1 MPRQPRGTRSVFSS
15 RKRICCSAALLA
27 AFTAAAG
34 GQQQAARVPLSGRAP
49 QAGSVTSGQNALT
62 PVVQAGGE
70 FSGSVSARAPFSGT
84 LSLAEAIGRGLE
96 YNLGASQWGYTVE
109 QAAGAARSAQAA
121 LMPDLSGNLSG
132 TVQQTD
138 LKAMG
143 FRLPPGTPFNFPA
156 VVGPFSYMQLQA
168 SLSQTLLDL
177 TANNNVRSSR
187 QTLLADRLEL
197 NDARDQVVLGVG
209 GAYLG
214 VIAAEAR
221 LDAQRAQLET
231 ANAILSESQ
240 QRQSVGALARL
251 TVDQNQVQASMEQL
265 QLTSLRNDVDKQKIN
280 LARMIGLPP
289 RPDYTLAD
297 RVGFAPPPALT
308 LEAALAQA
316 LERRA
321 DLKAAAAQAEAARAA
336 LAAAKDERMPTA
348 GFTGSYGVIGSTP
361 VTDSHGVFSITGTL
375 RIPLWQGGKVKGDIE
390 QANAAVMQRDS
401 EVADLRGAIEA
412 QVREA
417 YLDLNAAAS
426 QVTVAEGNLKVAQEA
441 LEMAHERFQAGVINT
456 VELIQ
461 AQEAVATAQENQID
475 SVYAHNVAKLTLARS
490 LGDAPLAW
498 QRYLPTSG
506 KN

>member
-1 MPRQPRGTRSVFSS
+1 
-15 RKRICCSAALLA
+15 
-27 AFTAAAG
+27 
-34 GQQQAARVPLSGRAP
+34 
-49 QAGSVTSGQNALT
+49 
-62 PVVQAGGE
+62 
-70 FSGSVSARAPFSGT
+70 
-84 LSLAEAIGRGLE
+84 
-96 YNLGASQWGYTVE
+96 
-109 QAAGAARSAQAA
+109 
-121 LMPDLSGNLSG
+121 
-132 TVQQTD
+132 
-138 LKAMG
+138 
-143 FRLPPGTPFNFPA
+143 
-156 VVGPFSYMQLQA
+156 
-168 SLSQTLLDL
+168 
-177 TANNNVRSSR
+177 
-187 QTLLADRLEL
+187 
-197 NDARDQVVLGVG
+197 
-209 GAYLG
+209 
-214 VIAAEAR
+214 EAR

-297 RVGFAPPPALT
+297 RVGFAPPP
-308 LEAALAQA
+308 
-316 LERRA
+316 
-321 DLKAAAAQAEAARAA
+321 ARAA

-426 QVTVAEGNLKVAQEA
+426 QVTVAEGYLKVAQEA
-441 LEMAHERFQAGVINT
+441 LEMAHERFQAGVIDT